1 MPLLSMKDEEVSQED
16 IKVGLKCL
24 MMLTGGCLKKA
35 GIESLELLSR
45 VSRVDTIST
54 VIHVVGMG
62 KSTLLLPKSSHQG
75 LDCRPTRIW
84 CRVAI

>member
-1 MPLLSMKDEEVSQED
+1 MKDKEVSQED
-16 IKVGLKCL
+16 IKVGSKCL
-24 MMLTGGCLKKA
+24 MMLAGGCLEKA
-35 GIESLELLSR
+35 AIESLELLSG
-45 VSRVDTIST
+45 VSRADAISAM
-54 VIHVVGMG
+54 IHVVGAG